1 MKAPPGFKENPDF
14 GSFPWW
20 PGLTNAS
27 PDREVALTRYGVE
40 VSTEEQGPTR
50 IARPISDELLS

>member
-1 MKAPPGFKENPDF
+1 MKAPRASKRTPIF
-14 GSFPWW
+14 GSFPRW